1 MRRMVVIVIICVLML
16 AGCSDYRESN
26 SQYMVSAVGF
36 DADNNKIVAS
46 VQAVIV
52 GTDSMQDEAQI
63 KVFSADGSTP
73 SQAIFNISSFLS
85 KSLLFDHCGVVA
97 IGNGITSEM
106 LGDILDYSADQKNL
120 NLGVYFVA
128 TDNADKLLQQES
140 VSALTSGYDIMG
152 MIERSSDETGILYQN
167 RFYEIKALEK
177 KKGKVFSLPFFK
189 YSKDGIKMDGRNIY
203 RNRQFV
209 TNINESESYIYSVLS
224 NSNNGGKI
232 LLGEQRA
239 KINKIHTKFNFNYK
253 NNIFEIDLKTIFS
266 FEYKTKNFKKT
277 LENNCN
283 KLIKKMTDNG
293 YGDVFGFEDRV
304 YIRDSS
310 LCNSLKDDFKMN
322 VKYETK

>member
-1 MRRMVVIVIICVLML
+1 MKRLIVIVIIFALTL

-36 DADNNKIVAS
+36 DADNDNIVAS
-46 VQAVIV
+46 IQAVIV
-52 GTDSMQDEAQI
+52 GTDSMQQEAEI

-73 SQAIFNISSFLS
+73 LQAISDILSFLS

-106 LGDILDYSADQKNL
+106 LGDIFDYSADQKNL

-128 TDNADKLLQQES
+128 TDNAGELLKQES

-167 RFYEIKALEK
+167 RFYEIKALEA

-189 YSKDGIKMDGRNIY
+189 CLEDGIKMDGRNIY
-203 RNRQFV
+203 RNRHFV
-209 TNINESESYIYSVLS
+209 TNINETESYIYSVIS

-239 KINKIHTKFNFNYK
+239 KINKMHTKFNFDYK
-253 NNIFEIDLKTIFS
+253 RNKLEIDLKTIFS
-266 FEYKTKNFKKT
+266 FEYKTKNFTKT

-283 KLIKKMTDNG
+283 ALIKKMTDNG

-310 LCNSLKDDFKMN
+310 LYNSIKDDFKMN
-322 VKYETK
+322 VKYVAK

>member
-1 MRRMVVIVIICVLML
+1 MVVIVIICVLML

-36 DADNNKIVAS
+36 DADGDNVVAS
-46 VQAVIV
+46 IQAVIV
-52 GTDSMQDEAQI
+52 GTDSINEEAEI

-73 SQAIFNISSFLS
+73 SQAISNIFSFLS

-97 IGNGITSEM
+97 IGNGISSEM
-106 LGDILDYSADQKNL
+106 LGDIFDYSADQKNL

-128 TDNADKLLQQES
+128 TDNAQKLLRQES
-140 VSALTSGYDIMG
+140 VSALASGYDIMG
-152 MIERSSDETGILYQN
+152 MIERNSDETGILYQN
-167 RFYEIKALEK
+167 RFYEIKALEA

-189 YSKDGIKMDGRNIY
+189 CSGDGIKMDGRNIY

-209 TNINESESYIYSVLS
+209 TNINETESYIYSVLS

-232 LLGEQRA
+232 LLGEQKA
-239 KINKIHTKFNFNYK
+239 KINKMHTKFNFDYK
-253 NNIFEIDLKTIFS
+253 NNKFEIDLKTIFS

-277 LENNCN
+277 LENDG
-283 KLIKKMTDNG
+283 KALIKKMTDNG

-304 YIRDSS
+304 YIRDRS
-310 LCNSLKDDFKMN
+310 LYNSLKDNFEMN